1 MNCFFP
7 NSKYIPKSLQSS
19 TSLYNIITQTLQ
31 VYKFISKPKIFKC
44 SSLVEFLPWNP
55 DENIIL
61 SSFCPTTVAHV
72 SFIRTRTMLMQ
83 RIHN

>member
-1 MNCFFP
+1 MNSFFP

-31 VYKFISKPKIFKC
+31 VYKFISKP
-44 SSLVEFLPWNP
+44 VEFLPWNP